1 MSEQGHVTNP
11 GARRVISS
19 REKQKEWRARPE
31 YKAASEAFLKKHP
44 WCEVWLAVGI
54 KVPATVVH
62 HPNAWSYHS
71 FALYIDFENNGAM
84 AVSGT
89 KGGGHYACHHN
100 QKICPICKSKKC
112 DIYAEG
118 CQSCLCKKY
127 PGLREHIDK
136 IKRDRMDRSAG
147 MSAPKCCPTKYQ
159 RIRNWIRHK
168 AIGYRFAAKIPAK
181 SLNLCTGDVGITL
194 GQLERDFQGVRKTGR
209 RTQDGNIWEVVSA

>member
-1 MSEQGHVTNP
+1 MSDDGKCTCP
-11 GARRVISS
+11 GTRRVISS
-19 REKQKEWRARPE
+19 RERQKEWRARPE
-31 YKAASEAFLKKHP
+31 YKAASAAFLKKHP
-44 WCEVWLAVGI
+44 WCEVWLVVGI

-71 FALYIDFENNGAM
+71 FELYIDFENNGAM

-127 PGLREHIDK
+127 PGLQEHIEK
-136 IKRDRMDRSAG
+136 IKRDRMDRKNVARKIKRASNPKAVSRFPCG
-147 MSAPKCCPTKYQ
+147 HRGPDQTCDRSSYACTMSAKTARGCKY
-159 RIRNWIRHK
+159 
-168 AIGYRFAAKIPAK
+168 F
-181 SLNLCTGDVGITL
+181 V
-194 GQLERDFQGVRKTGR
+194 ERVKK
-209 RTQDGNIWEVVSA
+209 

>member
-136 IKRDRMDRSAG
+136 IKRDRMDRKNAARKIERSKRRTATENHPCACRRVG
-147 MSAPKCCPTKYQ
+147 QMCNDGNACPY
-159 RIRNWIRHK
+159 
-168 AIGYRFAAKIPAK
+168 PAK
-181 SLNLCTGDVGITL
+181 RAENECRHFEKKKARLSG
-194 GQLERDFQGVRKTGR
+194 GVP
-209 RTQDGNIWEVVSA
+209 A